1 VECSSFAIVVLEG
14 LLGYGFAQLL
24 PKVSRPIDRDREGVR
39 NWAVRRVTKTT
50 TQLLC
55 VWFSQ
60 VASFEVVSTQ
70 KPSGQKHGARDSP
83 LE

>member
-1 VECSSFAIVVLEG
+1 VDVECSSFAIVFLKG

-50 TQLLC
+50 NDDTTSLR
-55 VWFSQ
+55 
-60 VASFEVVSTQ
+60 VVLS
-70 KPSGQKHGARDSP
+70 SRFF
-83 LE
+83 